1 MSSWQSHI
9 IKLYLNYIK
18 FTGDYNGPIEKL
30 RQLTDSGA
38 RFGKFPKSLQ
48 SENITI
54 EHIPAELIIPPQADA
69 HSALLYLHGGG
80 YALGSVKFHRAT
92 AGQLAEAGKIHTLI
106 IDYRRPPE
114 HPFPAALQDALTA
127 YDWLRKN
134 GYERIMIAGD
144 SAGGG
149 LALSTAISLRDNQ
162 TTMPL
167 QVICLS
173 PVIDVE
179 CTGES
184 VITNARRDPWLTT
197 GMKTLFNYYV
207 GQNDPRD
214 PLISPLYANF
224 TNLPPI
230 VIYVGTDEILLSDS
244 TRLVKKAKNAGVDVQ
259 IKIWPDM
266 WHIFPF
272 FAPFVP
278 EAAQAI
284 TEIGEVIKRRI
295 NPYINFH
302 SVGTVEGQFQAEALN
317 K

>member
-1 MSSWQSHI
+1 MLSWQGRI
-9 IKLYLNYIK
+9 IRLYLNYIK
-18 FTGDYNGPIEKL
+18 FTGDYNDPIERQ
-30 RQLTDSGA
+30 RQLVDGGA
-38 RFGKFPKSLQ
+38 RFGKFPKTVQ
-48 SENITI
+48 SKNITI
-54 EHIPAELIIPPQADA
+54 EQIPAELIVPQQADA

-80 YALGSVKFHRAT
+80 YALGSIKSHRA
-92 AGQLAEAGKIHTLI
+92 AAAQLAEAGNIRTLI

-114 HPFPAALQDALTA
+114 HPFPAALEDALTA

-134 GYERIMIAGD
+134 GYERIIIIGD

-149 LALSTAISLRDNQ
+149 LALSTVISLRDNQ
-162 TTMPL
+162 AAMPL

-173 PVIDVE
+173 PLIDVE

-184 VITNARRDPWLTT
+184 AITNARRDPWLTT

-207 GQNDPRD
+207 GNNDPRD

-224 TNLPPI
+224 TKLPPI

-244 TRLVKKAKNAGVDVQ
+244 TRLAEKAKAAGVDVQ
-259 IKIWPDM
+259 IKKWPGM

-278 EAAQAI
+278 EAAKAV
-284 TEIGEVIKRRI
+284 TEIGDLIKGRI
-295 NPYINFH
+295 SLH
-302 SVGTVEGQFQAEALN
+302 VGA
-317 K
+317 